1 MLSRLIKIDNFTEF
15 DTKVLRHN
23 LIMHIADG
31 SLFVFGINFVSA
43 FTIIPVFI
51 QQAGGNSIAIGAVPV
66 LWSIGLNLPQLF
78 FTNTGYAEKRI
89 KPFVLRYGFLFR
101 LMYLVIALFTFFVL
115 KSLSQSSAVL
125 SLLFLYF
132 LTALVGSIPIPA
144 WVHLFSKTT
153 PVKLRGRLLAVRQ
166 LIGSILAVAAGSLT
180 VLVLSAIEFPSN
192 FAILFLFAFGIS
204 MISFYFLSRLKEEDE
219 FYEEGETQSVA
230 NKLFVIKNI
239 LRTNVSFRNF
249 IVADALI
256 AMCITATAFY
266 PVFALT
272 KFDLSVSYAGT
283 FTIITTASM
292 IAGNLFFGYLADVS
306 GHKINLIML
315 SISSLLSSATAILAN
330 NILSYGMVFVFLG
343 ITLSLF
349 GISRF
354 SFVMELCSPKE
365 RQFYIALLNT
375 ITSPFVIFGIAAGAI
390 VSFLSYQFVFLIY
403 IILAGISAAWLIMKV
418 KDPRKVEIK

>member
-1 MLSRLIKIDNFTEF
+1 
-15 DTKVLRHN
+15 
-23 LIMHIADG
+23 
-31 SLFVFGINFVSA
+31 
-43 FTIIPVFI
+43 
-51 QQAGGNSIAIGAVPV
+51 
-66 LWSIGLNLPQLF
+66 
-78 FTNTGYAEKRI
+78 
-89 KPFVLRYGFLFR
+89 
-101 LMYLVIALFTFFVL
+101 
-115 KSLSQSSAVL
+115 
-125 SLLFLYF
+125 
-132 LTALVGSIPIPA
+132 
-144 WVHLFSKTT
+144 
-153 PVKLRGRLLAVRQ
+153 
-166 LIGSILAVAAGSLT
+166 
-180 VLVLSAIEFPSN
+180 
-192 FAILFLFAFGIS
+192 
-204 MISFYFLSRLKEEDE
+204 
-219 FYEEGETQSVA
+219 
-230 NKLFVIKNI
+230 VIKNI
-239 LRTNVSFRNF
+239 LKTNVSFRNF

-272 KFDLSVSYAGT
+272 KFDLPVSYAGT

-315 SISSLLSSATAILAN
+315 SISSLLSSATAIIAN

-390 VSFLSYQFVFLIY
+390 ISFLSYQFVFLIY